1 MIRPGRRRQQRSE
14 LLQDRYIQLFNSFCF
29 MHADPFIAELRDR
42 GLLTPEQATAITAD
56 ERARPFSLHY
66 EIRTLLYLGI
76 TLLSGGLGVL
86 IYEHLDQI
94 GHGVVVAVVALFMA
108 ACFAYAARSRP
119 PFSWALVPGSGLLAD
134 YLLLLGCLLFLVL
147 ESYLQAQYELFG
159 TRYGLALALPAVLFF
174 FLAYRF
180 DHRGVLSMA
189 ITALAA
195 WVGLTTQP
203 LAVFEND
210 FLTASVSRAAIGLG
224 ATLLLA
230 GWLSETRH
238 RKAHFAY
245 TYLLLGGNL
254 LLGTATAAMFT
265 AVLRPTALLV
275 LLVLAVSAGLFWY
288 GRRAHSHLF
297 LLLGAAYG
305 YVAFTYGLGWLLSE
319 FGLDVVFSLGLYYF
333 VASTAAAVWFLTHLK
348 RLAGT
353 DAHEQGL

>member
-1 MIRPGRRRQQRSE
+1 
-14 LLQDRYIQLFNSFCF
+14 
-29 MHADPFIAELRDR
+29 MHTDPFLAELRDR
-42 GLLTPEQATAITAD
+42 GLLTPGQSAAIATD
-56 ERARPFSLHY
+56 ERTRPFSLHY

-94 GHGVVVAVVALFMA
+94 GHGVVVAVVALLMT
-108 ACFAYAARSRP
+108 ACLTYAARHRQ
-119 PFSWALVPGSGLLAD
+119 PFSWGLVPGNSLLAD

-147 ESYLQAQYELFG
+147 EGYLQAQYALFG

-174 FLAYRF
+174 GLAYRF

-195 WVGLTTQP
+195 WVGLNTQP
-203 LAVFEND
+203 LAVFKND

-224 ATLLLA
+224 TVLLLA
-230 GWLSETRH
+230 GWLSETQN

-245 TYLLLGGNL
+245 TYILLGGNL
-254 LLGTATAAMFT
+254 LLGAATAAMF
-265 AVLRPTALLV
+265 ADVLRPMILLL

-288 GRRAHSHLF
+288 GRRVHSHIF
-297 LLLGAAYG
+297 LLIGAAYG
-305 YVAFTYGLGWLLSE
+305 YVAFTYGLGELIEW
-319 FGLDVVFSLGLYYF
+319 VKLGFPFELVLFYF
-333 VASTAAAVWFLTHLK
+333 MASTAAAVWFLTHLK

-353 DAHEQGL
+353 AAHEQGV